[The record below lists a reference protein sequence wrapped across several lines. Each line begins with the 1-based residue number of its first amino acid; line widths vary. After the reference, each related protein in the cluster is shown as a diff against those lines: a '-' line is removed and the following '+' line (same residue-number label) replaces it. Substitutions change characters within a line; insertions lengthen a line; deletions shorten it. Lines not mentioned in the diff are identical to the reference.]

1 MCLLGSPFKSAV
13 LASPDQVKKHG
24 RDCSWRCSH
33 GSQKRVL
40 PPSQHELKFD
50 LHIVSTPLSTVC
62 TTFRWS
68 HIVLS
73 CPKHPAHGE
82 FGTLFLVLYPCD
94 GVSLLGRPA
103 RGTVRARIDYWRR
116 ARERR
121 LPQPKEIQS
130 VFDKLVAPP
139 KKLLVPACRLSY
151 CAAVAL
157 SDGRA
162 QGGTAS
168 ELQVRSGSDELCAV
182 WQN

>member
-73 CPKHPAHGE
+73 SPKHPAHGE

-103 RGTVRARIDYWRR
+103 RGNRPGLDRLLETSPRA
-116 ARERR
+116 E
-121 LPQPKEIQS
+121 
-130 VFDKLVAPP
+130 VA
-139 KKLLVPACRLSY
+139 A
-151 CAAVAL
+151 
-157 SDGRA
+157 A
-162 QGGTAS
+162 QGGTERVQQA
-168 ELQVRSGSDELCAV
+168 RCAPKSCLY
-182 WQN
+182 QPAG